1 MFTVEILKLLA
12 FFLKQVASLLWT
24 SSGTIPETFL
34 PLARVL
40 AIDRYVFDEVVGLVK
55 LINKTFT
62 VTIF

>member
-1 MFTVEILKLLA
+1 MFTVEILKILA

-24 SSGTIPETFL
+24 SIGSIPETFL

-40 AIDRYVFDEVVGLVK
+40 AIDQYVFDEVVGLVK